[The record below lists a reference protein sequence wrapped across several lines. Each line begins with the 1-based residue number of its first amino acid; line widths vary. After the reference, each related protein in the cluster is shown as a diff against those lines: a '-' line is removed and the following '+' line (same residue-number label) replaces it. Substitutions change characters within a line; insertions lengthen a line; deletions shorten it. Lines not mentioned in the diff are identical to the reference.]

1 MGVTTL
7 HPEYIENL
15 PDVTRTRDAVKGQ
28 RTIKSKGPLYLPADF
43 AKSDADRYAVYKE
56 RAYFLGATKQA
67 AKSYSGMV
75 FRKPASWGEDGLPV
89 ELEQFQYNIDG
100 SGKSIEQLAKFGFTE
115 LEEAGRIGFLADYT
129 NNKSGLT
136 KLEER
141 LSGARPILVPYVFE
155 SIWNW
160 KTGVI
165 KGRSMLTLVVL
176 RESVDFGDDEFDHD
190 EEYQFRVLRLNDQGQ
205 YTMQLYDDS
214 GEPKSDELLILANKK
229 PLDHIP
235 FYIAGTEDNTPTV
248 DQPMLLDLANMN
260 ISHYQSTANI
270 EEAAYLLGCPTLHI
284 DIGDMS
290 VDEFASANPS
300 GVKVGARQGLQTQ
313 RGKIEM
319 VQASESNLG
328 AEQMEKKIERMKEL
342 GAKLVTKGGQNET
355 AEAAR
360 INASGE
366 ASALDI
372 AVNNLSDVM
381 EKALEDFMRFIGVET
396 EITYRLNT
404 EFWESSLDPQV
415 LNGITGLKATGVI
428 ANQDVRYMIRTKQI
442 GFEEGRTDEDIDL
455 SIANDNSG
463 LILDS

>member
-7 HPEYIENL
+7 HPKYTVNL
-15 PDVTRTRDAVKGQ
+15 KEVTKTRDAVKGQ
-28 RTIKSKGPLYLPADF
+28 KQVKDKGRLYLPADF
-43 AKSDADRYAVYKE
+43 AESDTERYVVYKE

-75 FRKPASWGEDGLPV
+75 FRKPASWGDDGLPAQ
-89 ELEQFQYNIDG
+89 LEEYQYNIDG

-115 LEEAGRIGFLADYT
+115 LEETGRIGLLADYT
-129 NNKSGLT
+129 NDQGGLT
-136 KLEER
+136 KLDER
-141 LSGARPILVPYVFE
+141 LSGARPVLLPYVFE
-155 SIWNW
+155 SIINW
-160 KTGVI
+160 KTGTVR
-165 KGRSMLTLVVL
+165 GRSMLTLVVL
-176 RESVDFGDDEFDHD
+176 REEIETSSDEFDH
-190 EEYQFRVLRLNDQGQ
+190 ESEYQYRVLRLNKEGQ
-205 YTMQLYDDS
+205 YTMQLYDDGS
-214 GEPKSDELLILANKK
+214 VALGDETVILANGKS
-229 PLDHIP
+229 LDHIP
-235 FYIAGTEDNTPTV
+235 FYIAGTEDNTPAV

-260 ISHYQSTANI
+260 ISHYQSTANV

-290 VDEFASANPS
+290 AAEFSDVN
-300 GVKVGARQGLQTQ
+300 GNEIKVGARKGIQTQ

-319 VQASESNLG
+319 VQASESGLG
-328 AEQMEKKIERMKEL
+328 ADQMEKKIERMKEL
-342 GAKLVTKGGQNET
+342 GAKLVTSSGQNET

-372 AVNNLSDVM
+372 AVNNLSDAM
-381 EKALEDFMRFIGVET
+381 EKALEDFMRFLGVET

-404 EFWESSLDPQV
+404 EFWEASLDPQII
-415 LNGITGLKATGVI
+415 NAITGLSDRALIGKE
-428 ANQDVRYMIRTKQI
+428 DVRHMIRTKNI

-463 LILDS
+463 LTLDS

>member
-7 HPEYIENL
+7 HLEYTANL

-28 RTIKSKGPLYLPADF
+28 RVVKNKGKLYLPADF
-43 AKSDADRYAVYKE
+43 AESDTERYAVYKE

-75 FRKPASWGEDGLPV
+75 FRKPASWGEDGLPSQ
-89 ELEQFQYNIDG
+89 LEEYQYNIDG

-115 LEEAGRIGFLADYT
+115 LEEAGRIGLLADYT
-129 NNKSGLT
+129 NDQGGLT
-136 KLEER
+136 KLDER
-141 LSGARPILVPYVFE
+141 LSGARPVLLPYVFE
-155 SIWNW
+155 SITNW
-160 KTGVI
+160 KTGTI
-165 KGRSMLTLVVL
+165 RGRSMLTLVVL
-176 RESVDFGDDEFDHD
+176 REEIETSLDEFDH
-190 EEYQFRVLRLNDQGQ
+190 ESEYQYRVLRLNDQGQ
-205 YTMQLYDDS
+205 YTMQLYDDGS
-214 GEPKSDELLILANKK
+214 VPLGEETVILANGK

-260 ISHYQSTANI
+260 ISHYQSTANV

-284 DIGDMS
+284 DIGEMD
-290 VDEFASANPS
+290 VEEFASANPS
-300 GVKVGARQGLQTQ
+300 GVKIGARTGLQTK
-313 RGKIEM
+313 GGTIEM

-328 AEQMEKKIERMKEL
+328 ADQMEKKVERMKEL
-342 GAKLVTKGGQNET
+342 GAKLVTSSGQSET

-381 EKALEDFMRFIGVET
+381 EKALEDFMRFLGVET
-396 EITYRLNT
+396 EIAYRLNT
-404 EFWESSLDPQV
+404 EFWEASLDPQV
-415 LNGITGLKATGVI
+415 LNGITGLKTMGVI
-428 ANQDVRYMIRTKQI
+428 ANQDVRHMIRTRNI
-442 GFEEGRTDEDIDL
+442 GFKEGRTDEDIDL

-463 LILDS
+463 LTLDS